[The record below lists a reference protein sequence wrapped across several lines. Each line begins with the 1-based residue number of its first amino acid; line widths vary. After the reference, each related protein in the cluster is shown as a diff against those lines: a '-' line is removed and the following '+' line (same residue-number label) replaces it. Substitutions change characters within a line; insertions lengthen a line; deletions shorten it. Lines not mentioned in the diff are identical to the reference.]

1 MSLPMFTPVEFDYWD
16 ARGRRVTVRGQV
28 RGATILGEPLYDV
41 LPDGQTRPWLNVAG
55 ALLRRTGDAVVPEGH
70 VGGDSA

>member
-16 ARGRRVTVRGQV
+16 RARGRMVTVRGQV
-28 RGATILGEPLYDV
+28 RGATVLGEPLYDV
-41 LPDGQTRPWLNVAG
+41 LPDGQTRPWLNVSG

-70 VGGDSA
+70 VGGGE